1 MSNPVPLISAELK
14 AKFSALA
21 RPGRSLMVQG
31 TTSDAGKSTLVAGLC
46 RVFHR
51 HGQRVAPFKPQ
62 NMALNSAV
70 TRDGGEI
77 GRAQALQAVAAGLE
91 PRIDFNP
98 VLLKPSSDTKAQVI
112 IQGKAL
118 TSLEAAAFFG
128 PESRD
133 YKAAALQAVLASWHR
148 LQQEFDW
155 LLVEGA
161 GSPAEINLR
170 QGDIANMG
178 FAEAVDCPVILIA
191 DIDKGGVFA
200 HLVGTL
206 ALLSESEQARVKG
219 FVINRFRGDISLLQS
234 GLDWLEAHTGKP
246 VLGVLPYLDALHLD
260 AEDALVQT
268 TAQSQGAAAEQPVT
282 AQSARAQ
289 SETAQTGTRL
299 RVGVLVYPRI
309 SNHTDFD
316 PLRLHPD
323 IEFCYI
329 GPTHQDELPGL
340 DLLLLPGSKNVRAD
354 LAFIRQ
360 QGWDK
365 GIARHLRYGGKL
377 IGICGGFQMLGQS
390 IADPLGLE
398 DLPGT
403 SQGLGYLPLTTEL
416 QVEKQLLNISGTLR
430 LGQSSAS
437 VSGYEIHCGASRIP
451 DRCTQPLL
459 LNERGSD
466 ANCVSATEPAKITEP
481 AKTTAPRNEGLLSE
495 DNQILGSYLHGLF
508 DSPEA
513 CELLL
518 AWAGMTAPQGHA
530 VDINQQRQ
538 QQLDR
543 LADVLEQHLDFNKII
558 NIFKEEDPGDR

>member
-1 MSNPVPLISAELK
+1 MSNPVPHNGAELK
-14 AKFSALA
+14 AEFSALA

-133 YKAAALQAVLASWHR
+133 YKASAMQAVLASWHR

-234 GLDWLEAHTGKP
+234 GLDWLEAHTGKR

-268 TAQSQGAAAEQPVT
+268 TAQSQGAAAEQPTT

-329 GPTHQDELPGL
+329 GPTHQGELPGL

-416 QVEKQLLNISGTLR
+416 QVEKQLLNVSGTLR

-451 DRCTQPLL
+451 NQCTQPLL

-466 ANCVSATEPAKITEP
+466 GNCASATEPAKITKP
-481 AKTTAPRNEGLLSE
+481 AKTTAPRSEGLLSE

>member
-1 MSNPVPLISAELK
+1 MSGPVTAISAELE
-14 AKFSALA
+14 AALSAFA

-133 YKAAALQAVLASWHR
+133 YKAAAMQAVLVSWHR

-260 AEDALVQT
+260 AEDALVQP

-323 IEFCYI
+323 IEFYYI
-329 GPTHQDELPGL
+329 GPTHQGELPGL

-390 IADPLGLE
+390 IAAPLGLE

-416 QVEKQLLNISGTLR
+416 QVEKQLLNVRGTLR

-451 DRCTQPLL
+451 DQCTQPLL
-459 LNERGSD
+459 LNERGGD
-466 ANCVSATEPAKITEP
+466 ANCDSGTEPAKVTEP
-481 AKTTAPRNEGLLSE
+481 AKTTAPRSEGLLSE

-558 NIFKEEDPGDR
+558 NIFKEEDQGER